1 MGHGIVGYL
10 LPKEMETIRKE
21 KKATRLNMTE
31 HMVDERSSVISKN
44 LLSLNILDQGFNIA
58 TFASFQN
65 EPNTEELTNHFWA
78 DRKEVYLP
86 VTNEGSLKFYN
97 YNSDSIL
104 LKNRFGISEPDTNE
118 AEEIPIQSLDII
130 LIPLVAFD
138 HSCNRIG
145 MGSGFYDKALS
156 AIDNTEKKTYLIGLA
171 YEFQKVNQIEPN
183 KWDIPLDYVV
193 TEKKV
198 YHS

>member
-10 LPKEMETIRKE
+10 LPKEMEMIRKE

-97 YNSDSIL
+97 YNSESYSVLIFEAISALPVMASFAIFKAAMTAIL
-104 LKNRFGISEPDTNE
+104 FT
-118 AEEIPIQSLDII
+118 
-130 LIPLVAFD
+130 
-138 HSCNRIG
+138 
-145 MGSGFYDKALS
+145 
-156 AIDNTEKKTYLIGLA
+156 
-171 YEFQKVNQIEPN
+171 PN
-183 KWDIPLDYVV
+183 AVP
-193 TEKKV
+193 
-198 YHS
+198 